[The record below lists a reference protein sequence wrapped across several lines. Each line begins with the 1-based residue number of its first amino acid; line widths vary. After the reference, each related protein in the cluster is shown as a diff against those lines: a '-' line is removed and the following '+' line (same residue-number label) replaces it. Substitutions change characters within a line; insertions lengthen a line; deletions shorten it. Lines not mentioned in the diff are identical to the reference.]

1 MNKDAKMYVLILI
14 VVLVGIATI
23 GNIYVGNKAKQHD
36 RILALKLAIKNADS
50 DGIVLFEKEY
60 MTIERAQKELRY
72 MTRGQK

>member
-14 VVLVGIATI
+14 VILIGIFTI

-36 RILALKLAIKNADS
+36 RILALQLAIKNADK

-60 MTIERAQKELRY
+60 MTIERAQKEYRY
-72 MTRGQK
+72 LTRGQK